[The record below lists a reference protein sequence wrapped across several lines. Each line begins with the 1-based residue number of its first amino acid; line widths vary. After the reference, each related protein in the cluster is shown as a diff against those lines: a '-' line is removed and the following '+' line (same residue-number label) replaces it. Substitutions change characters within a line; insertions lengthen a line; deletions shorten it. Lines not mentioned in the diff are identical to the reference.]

1 MLKANNEQI
10 FKIKTKVCK
19 YCLDLAVS
27 TCSGALVESFLEED
41 HSTEV
46 LKDSRGGE
54 KEFTKSTPVGFNIL
68 NIDAG

>member
-1 MLKANNEQI
+1 
-10 FKIKTKVCK
+10 
-19 YCLDLAVS
+19 
-27 TCSGALVESFLEED
+27 LVESFLEED